1 MNDHA
6 HPTGEAAA
14 AVQPEPAAQTASQQ
28 GSQQRVRFD
37 TSNLKSSYCNVC
49 NATSTREEVVLNF
62 GINQNWDL
70 GGDRNLDVQLHHR
83 IILSP
88 FAAKRLQE
96 LLTKLIREH
105 ETRYGELK

>member
-1 MNDHA
+1 MAKDNETATDA
-6 HPTGEAAA
+6 ANPAKPTER
-14 AVQPEPAAQTASQQ
+14 AAQP
-28 GSQQRVRFD
+28 VNLD

-70 GGDRNLDVQLHHR
+70 GRPNLEVQLHHR

-96 LLTKLIREH
+96 LLNGLITQH
-105 ETRYGELK
+105 EARYGVLK

>member
-1 MNDHA
+1 MDGSNA
-6 HPTGEAAA
+6 EAKVDTRPA
-14 AVQPEPAAQTASQQ
+14 PAATAKSQQ
-28 GSQQRVRFD
+28 GVKLD

-70 GGDRNLDVQLHHR
+70 GQSDLDISLQHR

-88 FAAKRLQE
+88 HAAKRVQD
-96 LLTKLIREH
+96 LLNNLLKEH